1 MSTRPAPDFQALATQ
16 FEALMGI
23 AGGRTLRQARL
34 VEKGMEFEFQDQTER
49 IVIAV
54 LPRVYTEGQVI
65 VDAIN
70 DLVLVVRM
78 RRYAVDGGQG
88 EPGAL
93 LEEKA
98 LELPFSTWYEEGDYR

>member
-16 FEALMGI
+16 FEALMGL

-34 VEKGMEFEFQDQTER
+34 VEKGMEFEFQDRAER
-49 IVIAV
+49 IVVSV

-78 RRYAVDGGQG
+78 RRYAVGDGQG
-88 EPGAL
+88 DAEAL

-98 LELPFSTWYEEGDYR
+98 LELPFSTWFEEGDYR